1 MFMAPLYC
9 LRISFNEKAF
19 DDVYKLK
26 YTYLSSLLHG
36 YNPFGGISTPK
47 TVKRHA
53 YTAKSQ

>member
-1 MFMAPLYC
+1 MAPLYC

-36 YNPFGGISTPK
+36 YNPFGGVSTPK